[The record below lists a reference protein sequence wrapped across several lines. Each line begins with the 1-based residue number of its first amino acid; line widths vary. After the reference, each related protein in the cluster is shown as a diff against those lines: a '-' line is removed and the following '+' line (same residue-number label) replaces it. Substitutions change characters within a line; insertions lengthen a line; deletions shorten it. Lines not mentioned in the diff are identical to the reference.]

1 MGGYFMS
8 EQKIY
13 YSWEKVSEMCKQIV
27 HKLNEQNVKPDL
39 IITPLRG
46 GAIPAVQ
53 IAYLLEMRNIITVNA
68 QRTEDD
74 SVNAEFK
81 DVELSNLP
89 TNEQIANKTILI
101 VDEILDTGETLSKL
115 VEYLKAQNPKQLK
128 LAVLCNS
135 SHKEKSINADI
146 VIDQTD
152 KWVVFPWEVE

>member
-1 MGGYFMS
+1 MS

-13 YSWEKVSEMCKQIV
+13 YSWEKVSEMCIQIT
-27 HKLNEQNVKPDL
+27 HKLNEVNFKPDL

-68 QRTEDD
+68 ERTGDD
-74 SVNAEFK
+74 SINAKFK

-89 TNEQIANKTILI
+89 TKEQIEHNNILV
-101 VDEILDTGETLSKL
+101 VDEILDTGETLAKL
-115 VEYLKAQNPKQLK
+115 VEYLKKQNPKQLK

-135 SHKEKSINADI
+135 SHKEKSITADI
-146 VIDQTD
+146 VIEQTD
-152 KWVVFPWEVE
+152 KWVVFPWEIE